1 MGVADRV
8 RRKQRERR
16 EAQEDISRPDSLSS
30 LVLVDPPHIARLK
43 GVLSVLRGFI
53 EQNQDGSGMARMGF
67 VLTTIGNELADELV
81 DMDELQIRIF
91 LAQIGEVI
99 AWVGHGDN
107 ERLPE
112 SVKMFA
118 ETIQPGASNTDSDS
132 PIEIGA
138 TPR

>member
-1 MGVADRV
+1 
-8 RRKQRERR
+8 
-16 EAQEDISRPDSLSS
+16 
-30 LVLVDPPHIARLK
+30 
-43 GVLSVLRGFI
+43 
-53 EQNQDGSGMARMGF
+53 MGF

-107 ERLPE
+107 DRLPE

-118 ETIQPGASNTDSDS
+118 ESVQPTPKAQTVREYVESGGRFDGDSDSDS
-132 PIEIGA
+132 PIEIG
-138 TPR
+138 TSSG

>member
-1 MGVADRV
+1 M
-8 RRKQRERR
+8 
-16 EAQEDISRPDSLSS
+16 
-30 LVLVDPPHIARLK
+30 
-43 GVLSVLRGFI
+43 LRNFI
-53 EQNQDGSGMARMGF
+53 EENQDGSGMARMGF

-118 ETIQPGASNTDSDS
+118 ETVQPSATATGSSADSDS
-132 PIEIGA
+132 PIPIGSP
-138 TPR
+138 TR

>member
-1 MGVADRV
+1 MA
-8 RRKQRERR
+8 
-16 EAQEDISRPDSLSS
+16 

-43 GVLSVLRGFI
+43 GVLSVLRKFI
-53 EQNQDGSGMARMGF
+53 EENQDGSGMARMGF

-107 ERLPE
+107 NRLPD
-112 SVKMFA
+112 SVRMFA
-118 ETIQPGASNTDSDS
+118 EGVQPTVSASYGNDVGTDGRTELS
-132 PIEIGA
+132 ENHA
-138 TPR
+138 

>member
-1 MGVADRV
+1 MA
-8 RRKQRERR
+8 
-16 EAQEDISRPDSLSS
+16 
-30 LVLVDPPHIARLK
+30 LVLADPPHIARLK
-43 GVLSVLRGFI
+43 GVLSVLRKFI
-53 EQNQDGSGMARMGF
+53 EENQDGSGMARMGF

-107 ERLPE
+107 DRLPD

-118 ETIQPGASNTDSDS
+118 ETVQPSAADTDSNT
-132 PIEIGA
+132 PIEIGTSA
-138 TPR
+138 R